1 MGVFVRIISVG
12 LIVSSWLLAS
22 MKDPLAFRTVALGM
36 GLFAAGVIWP
46 VVERTY
52 EVVDRQATKLFHKA
66 GQKFSE
72 YRQHRMLAAATVRV
86 VRVRADEQP

>member
-52 EVVDRQATKLFHKA
+52 GVVDKKAVGLFRTA
-66 GQKFSE
+66 MQKITE
-72 YRQHRMLAAATVRV
+72 YRQQRALAATMVQ
-86 VRVRADEQP
+86 ADEHR